1 MCCCHSKGTYRDI
14 FISAVMQMVFISEC
28 KSCEISNRMFFNM
41 LSFFVFEN
49 KRWPGYDINIA
60 K

>member
-1 MCCCHSKGTYRDI
+1 
-14 FISAVMQMVFISEC
+14 MQMVFISEC
-28 KSCEISNRMFFNM
+28 KSCEVSNRMFFNM